1 MSKRL
6 GCMCC
11 PLATERKR
19 IIYFKEKPRMAR
31 CYLRAGLRFWNNHPD
46 AKVRQRYDNV
56 YEWFARDVFF
66 PREKDWQKAN
76 VSLFG
81 KPDWKDFLE
90 KQFGIE
96 L

>member
-1 MSKRL
+1 M
-6 GCMCC
+6 
-11 PLATERKR
+11 
-19 IIYFKEKPRMAR
+19 
-31 CYLRAGLRFWNNHPD
+31 
-46 AKVRQRYDNV
+46 

-90 KQFGIE
+90 REFGID
-96 L
+96 LTL

>member
-1 MSKRL
+1 
-6 GCMCC
+6 
-11 PLATERKR
+11 
-19 IIYFKEKPRMAR
+19 MAR
-31 CYLRAGLRFWNNHPD
+31 AYLRAGERFSKNHPE

-81 KPDWKDFLE
+81 KPDWKEFLE
-90 KQFGIE
+90 REFGID
-96 L
+96 LTL